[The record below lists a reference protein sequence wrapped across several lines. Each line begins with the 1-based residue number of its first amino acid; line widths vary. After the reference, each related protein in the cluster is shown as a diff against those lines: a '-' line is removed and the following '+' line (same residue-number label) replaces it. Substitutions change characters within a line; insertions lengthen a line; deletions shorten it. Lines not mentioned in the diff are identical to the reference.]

1 MTSQDCQK
9 DRLLIMTNMI
19 SYTCQIDRPLER
31 LSTLR
36 HSTIDIVY
44 MTMTSSVLACTTQV
58 LECTKHVLRCTVT
71 SRNMY

>member
-9 DRLLIMTNMI
+9 DRPLIMTNTI
-19 SYTCQIDRPLER
+19 SYTCQTDRPLER

-58 LECTKHVLRCTVT
+58 LERTKHVLRCTVT
-71 SRNMY
+71 CRNMY